1 MNSINL
7 LPWREWRRER
17 ARRTFFVHLG
27 LSGAAAIAVVLALG
41 WQLDRE
47 SVRMDRRNDY
57 LRERIG
63 GLDRRIADI
72 ERLTDRTGQILSR
85 LAAARGLQGNR
96 QTMVRTFDAL
106 ARTVANGVHYTSL
119 SMTDGLFAASGAA
132 ASNDRVSSLMRN
144 LEGSPWFAA
153 PSLKSISESRDSPH
167 YGGRASEF
175 ELTFRRAG
183 TEREIRRSQR
193 LPANE
198 AQNDARND
206 ARNKGNRG

>member
-17 ARRTFFVHLG
+17 ARRTFFVCLG
-27 LSGAAAIAVVLALG
+27 LSGAAAITVVLALG

-57 LRERIG
+57 LRERISD
-63 GLDRRIADI
+63 LDRRIADS
-72 ERLTDRTGQILSR
+72 EKLTDQTEQVLSR

-106 ARTVANGVHYTSL
+106 THTMADGVHYTSL
-119 SMTDGLFAASGAA
+119 SMTDDLFAASGAA

-144 LEGSPWFAA
+144 LEDSPWFAE

-175 ELTFRRAG
+175 ELTFRRSG
-183 TEREIRRSQR
+183 TESEVHRSQR
-193 LPANE
+193 LPGD
-198 AQNDARND
+198 DARDD
-206 ARNKGNRG
+206 A

>member
-17 ARRTFFVHLG
+17 ARRTFFVCIG
-27 LSGAAAIAVVLALG
+27 LSGSAAMAAVLALG

-47 SVRMDRRNDY
+47 SVRMEWRNDY
-57 LRERIG
+57 LREQIS
-63 GLDRRIADI
+63 GLDRRIADSEKLT
-72 ERLTDRTGQILSR
+72 ERTEQVLSR

-96 QTMVRTFDAL
+96 QTMVRIFDAL
-106 ARTVANGVHYTSL
+106 ARTVADGVHYTSL
-119 SMTDGLFAASGAA
+119 SMTDDLFAASGSA

-144 LEGSPWFAA
+144 LEDSPWFAE

-175 ELTFRRAG
+175 ELTFRRSG
-183 TEREIRRSQR
+183 DEREIHRSQW
-193 LPANE
+193 LPD
-198 AQNDARND
+198 NDARNE
-206 ARNKGNRG
+206 A

>member
-17 ARRTFFVHLG
+17 ARRTFFVCLG
-27 LSGAAAIAVVLALG
+27 LSGAAAMAVVLALG

-63 GLDRRIADI
+63 DLDRRIADSEKLI
-72 ERLTDRTGQILSR
+72 DRTEQVLSR

-106 ARTVANGVHYTSL
+106 ARTVADGVHYTSV
-119 SMTDGLFAASGAA
+119 SMTDDLFAASGAA

-144 LEGSPWFAA
+144 LEDSRWFAE

-167 YGGRASEF
+167 YGGRASKF
-175 ELTFRRAG
+175 ELTFRGTG
-183 TEREIRRSQR
+183 TERAMHRPRR
-193 LPANE
+193 LPGD
-198 AQNDARND
+198 DARDD
-206 ARNKGNRG
+206 A

>member
-17 ARRTFFVHLG
+17 ARRNFFVQLG
-27 LSGAAAIAVVLALG
+27 LSGAAAIAIVLALG

-47 SVRMDRRNDY
+47 SVRMDQRNDY

-63 GLDRRIADI
+63 DLDRRIADI
-72 ERLTDRTGQILSR
+72 EALTERTEQVHSR

-96 QTMVRTFDAL
+96 QAMVRTFDAL
-106 ARTVANGVHYTSL
+106 ARTVADGVHYTSM
-119 SMTDGLFAASGAA
+119 SMTDDLFAASGAA
-132 ASNDRVSSLMRN
+132 ASNDRVSALMRN
-144 LEGSPWFAA
+144 LEDSPWFAE

-175 ELTFRRAG
+175 ELTFRRIG
-183 TEREIRRSQR
+183 TSRETHS
-193 LPANE
+193 
-198 AQNDARND
+198 AQPLTHNDGRN
-206 ARNKGNRG
+206 AGNRG

>member
-17 ARRTFFVHLG
+17 ARRTFFVRLG
-27 LSGAAAIAVVLALG
+27 LSGAAAFALVLALG
-41 WQLDRE
+41 WQLDHE

-72 ERLTDRTGQILSR
+72 ERLTDQTEQVLSR
-85 LAAARGLQGNR
+85 LAEARGLQGNR

-106 ARTVANGVHYTSL
+106 ARTVADGVHYTSI
-119 SMTDGLFAASGAA
+119 SMTDDLFAAVGVA

-144 LEGSPWFAA
+144 LEDSPWFAE

-183 TEREIRRSQR
+183 TKREIRRSQP
-193 LPANE
+193 LPGNV
-198 AQNDARND
+198 ARND
-206 ARNKGNRG
+206 ARNEGNRG

>member
-7 LPWREWRRER
+7 LPWREWRREA
-17 ARRTFFVHLG
+17 ARRRIFVCLG
-27 LSGAAAIAVVLALG
+27 LSGAAGMSLVLALG

-63 GLDRRIADI
+63 DLDRRIANS
-72 ERLTDRTGQILSR
+72 EELTDRTDQILSR
-85 LAAARGLQGNR
+85 LAAAQGLQGNR

-106 ARTVANGVHYTSL
+106 ARTVADGVHYTSV
-119 SMTDGLFAASGAA
+119 SMTDDLFAASGAA

-144 LEGSPWFAA
+144 LEDSPWFAE

-175 ELTFRRAG
+175 ELTFRRSG
-183 TEREIRRSQR
+183 TEKEAHRPRR
-193 LPANE
+193 LPGA
-198 AQNDARND
+198 DARDD
-206 ARNKGNRG
+206 A

>member
-47 SVRMDRRNDY
+47 SIRMDRRSDY

-63 GLDRRIADI
+63 DLDRRIADS
-72 ERLTDRTGQILSR
+72 EKLTDQTEQILSR
-85 LAAARGLQGNR
+85 LAAAHGLHGNR
-96 QTMVRTFDAL
+96 QTMVRIFDGL
-106 ARTVANGVHYTSL
+106 AHTVADGVHYTSL
-119 SMTDGLFAASGAA
+119 SMTDDLFAASGAA

-144 LEGSPWFAA
+144 LDDSPWFAE

-183 TEREIRRSQR
+183 TEREIHHPQR
-193 LPANE
+193 PGD
-198 AQNDARND
+198 DARSE
-206 ARNKGNRG
+206 RNRS

>member
-1 MNSINL
+1 MSSINL

-17 ARRTFFVHLG
+17 ARRKFFVCLG
-27 LSGAAAIAVVLALG
+27 LSGAAAMALVLALG

-63 GLDRRIADI
+63 DLDRRIADG
-72 ERLTDRTGQILSR
+72 EKLTDRTEQVLSR

-106 ARTVANGVHYTSL
+106 ARTVADGVHYTSV
-119 SMTDGLFAASGAA
+119 SMTDELFAASGAA

-144 LEGSPWFAA
+144 LEDSPWFAE

-175 ELTFRRAG
+175 ELTFRRSG
-183 TEREIRRSQR
+183 TEREGHRSQR
-193 LPANE
+193 LPGA
-198 AQNDARND
+198 DARDD
-206 ARNKGNRG
+206 A

>member
-17 ARRTFFVHLG
+17 ARRAFFVHLG

-63 GLDRRIADI
+63 DLDRRIADI
-72 ERLTDRTGQILSR
+72 EKLTDQTERVLSR
-85 LAAARGLQGNR
+85 LEAARGLHGNR
-96 QTMVRTFDAL
+96 QTMVRTLDAL
-106 ARTVANGVHYTSL
+106 ARTLADGVHYTSVSL
-119 SMTDGLFAASGAA
+119 TDGLFAASGAA

-144 LEGSPWFAA
+144 LEHSPWFAE

-167 YGGRASEF
+167 YGGRASQF

-183 TEREIRRSQR
+183 TESERPRPQR
-193 LPANE
+193 LP
-198 AQNDARND
+198 DARD
-206 ARNKGNRG
+206 AGSAGARSQEHG

>member
-17 ARRTFFVHLG
+17 ARRTFFVCLG
-27 LSGAAAIAVVLALG
+27 LSGAAAMAAVLALG

-47 SVRMDRRNDY
+47 SFRMERRNDY
-57 LRERIG
+57 LREQIG
-63 GLDRRIADI
+63 DLDRRIADS
-72 ERLTDRTGQILSR
+72 EKLADLTEQVLSR
-85 LAAARGLQGNR
+85 LAAARGLQADR

-106 ARTVANGVHYTSL
+106 ARTVADGVHYTSL
-119 SMTDGLFAASGAA
+119 SMTDDLFAASGAA

-144 LEGSPWFAA
+144 LEDSPWFAE

-175 ELTFRRAG
+175 ELTFRRSGA
-183 TEREIRRSQR
+183 EREIHRSQWR
-193 LPANE
+193 PD
-198 AQNDARND
+198 NDARNE
-206 ARNKGNRG
+206 A

>member
-27 LSGAAAIAVVLALG
+27 LSGAAAFAVVLALG

-47 SVRMDRRNDY
+47 SVRMDQRNDY

-72 ERLTDRTGQILSR
+72 EKLTDQTEQVLSR

-96 QTMVRTFDAL
+96 QAMVRIFDAL
-106 ARTVANGVHYTSL
+106 ARTVAAGVHYTSV
-119 SMTDGLFAASGAA
+119 SMTEDLFAASGAA

-144 LEGSPWFAA
+144 LEDSPWFAE
-153 PSLKSISESRDSPH
+153 PSLKSISESRVSPH
-167 YGGRASEF
+167 YGGRASDF
-175 ELTFRRAG
+175 ELTFRHAG
-183 TEREIRRSQR
+183 TETEIHRSQR
-193 LPANE
+193 LPGD
-198 AQNDARND
+198 DAPDD
-206 ARNKGNRG
+206 A

>member
-17 ARRTFFVHLG
+17 ARRTLFVHLG
-27 LSGAAAIAVVLALG
+27 LSGAAGIAVVLAMG
-41 WQLDRE
+41 WQLERD

-72 ERLTDRTGQILSR
+72 EKLADQTERVLSR

-106 ARTVANGVHYTSL
+106 ARTVADGVHYTSV

-144 LEGSPWFAA
+144 LEDSPWFAA

-183 TEREIRRSQR
+183 TEREIRRLQR
-193 LPANE
+193 LPGN
-198 AQNDARND
+198 NARNG
-206 ARNKGNRG
+206 ARHEGDRG

>member
-1 MNSINL
+1 MSSINL

-17 ARRTFFVHLG
+17 ARRTFFVCLG
-27 LSGAAAIAVVLALG
+27 LSGVAAIAVVLALG

-63 GLDRRIADI
+63 DLDRRIADS
-72 ERLTDRTGQILSR
+72 EKLTDQTEQVLSR

-106 ARTVANGVHYTSL
+106 ARTVADGVHYTSL
-119 SMTDGLFAASGAA
+119 SMTDDLFAASGAA

-144 LEGSPWFAA
+144 LEDSPWFAE

-175 ELTFRRAG
+175 ELTFRRSG
-183 TEREIRRSQR
+183 TEREIHHPQR
-193 LPANE
+193 LPG
-198 AQNDARND
+198 NDARNE
-206 ARNKGNRG
+206 A